1 MIDGQ
6 FSIVD
11 LMNKLGFVPI
21 SNNDRYKASM
31 DEKAIGLV
39 RVSTKVQDLE
49 QQSEAVKKEIL
60 KDGFQ
65 EDNIILIE
73 NQESASKLS
82 EEERQGLRQMK
93 WYIEHD
99 SSIKVVYC
107 YEISRISRKE
117 HILYSIREYLCNHH
131 VQLICLVP
139 YFKMFNDDWSIS
151 NQAAFTFSI
160 FSTLAQQETQIR
172 NARISRGKEI
182 KRNQCKLAQ
191 GYPIFGYT
199 VDKDHY
205 IIPHPKQ
212 APIVREIFQRYAN
225 LESSGSIGKDLWLRG
240 LLCCKTDKLINHQ
253 TRVCGILRER
263 RYAFADDIY
272 RCPIISKELWN
283 KVCEIHSNKP
293 QYFTRKSRTKGC
305 YPLQGMIYTEDGYC
319 LTPSITNFRYL
330 KMNGSTKPLSLN
342 MKAADS
348 LALMVMNKYLKS
360 VNNYLNREQ
369 EREELTEQR
378 DIITVKLS
386 EIESK
391 IDVIKEE
398 RNRINRLY
406 VKGRISES
414 ESDNMM
420 NANKNEINALEDIR
434 QDLTYNLSVINN
446 KLILAA
452 NPLLL
457 EENPAQI
464 ETKEDLKEAIH
475 KYIKKIVAVKLGFS
489 RYELS
494 FQFLDGQ
501 IIKGRYFSTN
511 KKLELEIV

>member
-1 MIDGQ
+1 M
-6 FSIVD
+6 
-11 LMNKLGFVPI
+11 KALGLI
-21 SNNDRYKASM
+21 
-31 DEKAIGLV
+31 
-39 RVSTKVQDLE
+39 RVSTA
-49 QQSEAVKKEIL
+49 QQSIDSQSDKVKNAML
-60 KDGFQ
+60 ADGYQ
-65 EDNIILIE
+65 IQDIHLIE
-73 NQESASKLS
+73 DIESASKLD
-82 EEERQGLRQMK
+82 EFERAGLNELK
-93 WYIEHD
+93 YLIENNP
-99 SSIKVVYC
+99 IEAVYA
-107 YEISRISRKE
+107 YEISRISRKVS
-117 HILYSIREYLCNHH
+117 IVYSIRDYLIAHKVN
-131 VQLICLVP
+131 LIVLNP
-139 YFKMFNDDWSIS
+139 YFQLLNPDGSMSNHASIILG
-151 NQAAFTFSI
+151 I
-160 FSTLAQQETQIR
+160 FASLAEQETYLR
-172 NARISRGKEI
+172 VERISRGKDRKKSEG
-182 KRNQCKLAQ
+182 KLAQ

-199 VDKDHY
+199 VDENHY
-205 IIPHPKQ
+205 IIQHPKQ
-212 APIVREIFQRYAN
+212 AAIVREIFQRYAN

-272 RCPIISKELWN
+272 RCPIISKELWD

-369 EREELTEQR
+369 ERAELTEQR

-391 IDVIKEE
+391 IEVIKEE

-406 VKGRISES
+406 IKGRISES

-464 ETKEDLKEAIH
+464 DTKEDLKEAIH
-475 KYIKKIVAVKLGFS
+475 KYIKKIVAAKIGFS
-489 RYELS
+489 RYEMS
-494 FQFLDGQ
+494 FHFLDGS

-511 KKLELEIV
+511 KKLELELV